1 MSSNCRDNCFTSFFK
16 LLSSADVDA
25 DTGVEVEVDVDDA
38 DVFRAD
44 VIPLCKFAGVLLTVE
59 EEETRDDDDVVLA
72 VDVEAEV
79 GRADADTV
87 LVGLVMGVAEA
98 GFDFG
103 VLATLAL
110 LDPDADMEVVEEKE
124 KSL

>member
-1 MSSNCRDNCFTSFFK
+1 M
-16 LLSSADVDA
+16 DVD
-25 DTGVEVEVDVDDA
+25 VVVDDA

-44 VIPLCKFAGVLLTVE
+44 VIPLCKFAGVLLTDE

-72 VDVEAEV
+72 VDVEAVV

-124 KSL
+124 KSLWCSHQSLPNHCRNSRLS